1 MTAQPQPG
9 RPVDGD
15 TDEHDAG
22 PGWATGGSAYEYRV
36 LALPRGTTRLEARQ
50 LLTEQAEYG
59 RWELARVLLYLG
71 GARKVWLRRRI
82 LRVQRTL

>member
-1 MTAQPQPG
+1 MMEPMTAPPQPS
-9 RPVDGD
+9 PTDG
-15 TDEHDAG
+15 AM
-22 PGWATGGSAYEYRV
+22 YEYRV
-36 LALPRGTTRLEARQ
+36 LSLPRGTTRRDARQ

-71 GARKVWLRRRI
+71 GARTIWLRRRI